1 MDSNH
6 FCLAM
11 TDLDSAVKKDEDYYL
26 QLTLKEYKFIFKK
39 IIRHIIDDIGSSSD
53 DSDEE

>member
-26 QLTLKEYKFIFKK
+26 QLTLKEYKFILKK